1 MPQAT
6 LFHTGTG
13 TYQESTRY
21 NGAAGTCG
29 DNGAAATW
37 RGTFAMQPLPD
48 TADEIVSMVASL
60 TGSVETEGPEAG
72 ADLFWDPGNGFLIDS
87 SVTWPFGFPAP
98 TPEVRSTA
106 TLSSSLPTVA
116 QWNASGEVGI
126 RPVGYAGRA
135 DRDGDWSTPT
145 CVIDYTIN
153 RSGRLIALLSLLP
166 PILGPLGTLLPREWT
181 AVRSLLAL
189 RDFGRGRHRF
199 TAGEWAHL
207 VRGTREY
214 RAPVRILVSPV

>member
-1 MPQAT
+1 MPQST
-6 LFHTGTG
+6 LYHTGAG

-29 DNGAAATW
+29 DTGAAATW

-48 TADEIVSMVASL
+48 TADEIVSMVARL

-72 ADLFWDPGNGFLIDS
+72 ADLYWDPGNGFLIDS

-145 CVIDYTIN
+145 CVIDYYLSPVDGDI
-153 RSGRLIALLSLLP
+153 IAMFSLLP
-166 PILGPLGTLLPREWT
+166 PLLLGPLATLLPREWG
-181 AVRSLLAL
+181 AVRALLA
-189 RDFGRGRHRF
+189 RGVRGRGQHRF
-199 TAGEWAHL
+199 TGEEWARL
-207 VRGTREY
+207 VRAARAW
-214 RAPVRILVSPV
+214 RAPRRFLLA